1 MRSCGRKTLS
11 VTLLERFV
19 RRVPAV
25 AATLIAALVV
35 GGRAPVLTPAH
46 VRAASPLLSTHA
58 AAFPLG
64 TAARPFG
71 WATSVADFNRDGLP
85 DAAVADRL
93 PGVSG
98 YVYQLEFSVSGL
110 APRSVM
116 FESPHPSLT
125 VNVRDVDADNDLDV
139 VVSETLSRRVTNVW
153 LNDGRGHFT
162 EAARAEL
169 PRSFESVPVLANG
182 RPDTDAAVEGALTE
196 RPVLALA
203 SASLPFRPDGRT
215 LGPSAQYRLRRSI
228 RGFLLV
234 PRGPPVRPSPFA

>member
-1 MRSCGRKTLS
+1 LS

-19 RRVPAV
+19 RRVPPV

-46 VRAASPLLSTHA
+46 VRAASPLLSTHT

-93 PGVSG
+93 PRVSAG

-110 APRSVM
+110 APRSVV

-169 PRSFESVPVLANG
+169 PRSFESAPALANG
-182 RPDTDAAVEGALTE
+182 RPDTDVAAEGALTE
-196 RPVLALA
+196 RPLLALA
-203 SASLPFRPDGRT
+203 SAGLPFRPDGRT
-215 LGPSAQYRLRRSI
+215 LRRSAQYRLRPSI

-234 PRGPPVRPSPFA
+234 PRGPPVRPSPFV